1 MESSSEKIKNDVVSK
16 ELIEEYYKLKL
27 ELNRML
33 KREELVKNIIKKS
46 MYENNIKNINT
57 EKIDLFCKEVERTI
71 YQKFMIEK
79 FVPEEIKDKIRTINK
94 SVILYS
100 KLKK

>member
-71 YQKFMIEK
+71 YPKFMIEK